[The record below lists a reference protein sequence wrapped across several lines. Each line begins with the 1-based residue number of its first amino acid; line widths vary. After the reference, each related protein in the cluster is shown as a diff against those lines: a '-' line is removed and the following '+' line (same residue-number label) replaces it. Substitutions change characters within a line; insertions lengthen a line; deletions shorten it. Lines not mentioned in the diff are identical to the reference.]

1 MSGNIRMKSKD
12 LDQLNGAISLQEYE
26 KVIVKTDRFSIEDI
40 KPILLGLYGEV
51 GSIMAASKKYHREKK
66 AYPSYKEAAEEEFR
80 DALWYFSAL
89 CRRLNSKLADIF
101 DSASSIAGVNIIS
114 VNDQDHIP
122 VSEIITSSQI
132 ESLDSALINLGYMT
146 AQLLKIEKD
155 TADIQEKLVGFAKLY
170 LQAIQS
176 IGLSFEK
183 VVKGNLI
190 KVLGRFSIPNID
202 SLPDFDASF
211 PEEEQLPRQF
221 EIRITQRKSGQSYLR
236 WNGVFIG
243 SPLTDNIR
251 DPDGYRFHDVF
262 HLAYAAILHWS
273 PTFRALIKQKR
284 KSDPEFDEAQ
294 DGGRA
299 IVVEEGLTAW
309 LYSYSKGL
317 DYFEGHDSVSFDVLK
332 TIQKF
337 VQGYEVEKCPLK
349 LWEDAILQGYSVF
362 RQVRKNNGG
371 FIIGNRE
378 NRTISYRPIGE
389 ENESR

>member
-1 MSGNIRMKSKD
+1 MGTIKIDN
-12 LDQLNGAISLQEYE
+12 LNKLKGAITLQEYE
-26 KVIVKTDRFSIEDI
+26 RIIVETDRFSIQDI
-40 KPILLGLYGEV
+40 SPILLGFYGEV
-51 GSIMAASKKYHREKK
+51 GSIMATSKKYHREKK
-66 AYPSYKEAAEEEFR
+66 AYPTYKYAVEEEFG

-89 CRRLNSKLADIF
+89 CRRVNVELAGVF
-101 DSASSIAGVNIIS
+101 DSASNETGIKIVSA
-114 VNDQDHIP
+114 NDQENAPI
-122 VSEIITSSQI
+122 SQIITSEQI
-132 ESLDSALINLGYMT
+132 DSLDSALIELGYMA
-146 AQLLKIEKD
+146 AQLLKAEKD
-155 TADIQEKLVGFAKLY
+155 SPNVREKLIHFARLY

-176 IGLSFEK
+176 TGLSFAK

-190 KVLGRFSIPNID
+190 KTLGRFTIPDKD
-202 SLPDFDASF
+202 SLPDFDAVF
-211 PEEEQLPRQF
+211 PEEEQLPRHF
-221 EIRITQRKSGQSYLR
+221 EIHITQRKSGQCYLR

-262 HLAYAAILHWS
+262 HLAHAAILHWS

-284 KSDPEFDEAQ
+284 KSDPVFDEAQ

-309 LYSYSKGL
+309 LYSYSKEL
-317 DYFEGHDSVSFDVLK
+317 DYFEGHDGVSFDALK

-337 VQGYEVEKCPLK
+337 IQGYEVDKCPLK
-349 LWEDAILQGYSVF
+349 LWEDAIIQGYSVF

-371 FIIGNRE
+371 IVMGDRE

-389 ENESR
+389 